1 MLVARSSSGA
11 ITPDGKPQHFRFFS
25 EPSYSVSQ
33 HVIDDPHVSRKHLR
47 IYTIV
52 YDSDDPSEV
61 DALIYAEDLSTHG
74 TYWNGSLI
82 GRGNGGF
89 LLSDGDVLKL
99 APNVHFQFQSLSAN
113 DESAAFDI
121 VQEHEMQVNHISK
134 SRYGQY

>member
-1 MLVARSSSGA
+1 MVARSLLA
-11 ITPDGKPQHFRFFS
+11 VITPDGEPQHSRFS
-25 EPSYSVSQ
+25 SSPSHSVSQ

-52 YDSDDPSEV
+52 YDSEDPSEV
-61 DALIYAEDLSTHG
+61 DALIYAEDLSSHG

-99 APNVHFQFQSLSAN
+99 APNVSFQYQSLTADDGS
-113 DESAAFDI
+113 EAFDI
-121 VQEHEMQVNHISK
+121 VQEHEMQVKRISTAD
-134 SRYGQY
+134 RGQY

>member
-1 MLVARSSSGA
+1 M
-11 ITPDGKPQHFRFFS
+11 ITPDGEPQHFRFS
-25 EPSYSVSQ
+25 SSPSHSVSQ

-61 DALIYAEDLSTHG
+61 DALIYAEDLSSHG

-99 APNVHFQFQSLSAN
+99 APNVCFQFQSLTAVDGS
-113 DESAAFDI
+113 EAFDI
-121 VQEHEMQVNHISK
+121 VQEHEMQVNRISTA
-134 SRYGQY
+134 RHGQY

>member
-1 MLVARSSSGA
+1 M
-11 ITPDGKPQHFRFFS
+11 ITPDGEPQHCRFFS
-25 EPSYSVSQ
+25 TPSHSVSQ

-61 DALIYAEDLSTHG
+61 DALIYAEDLSSHG

-99 APNVHFQFQSLSAN
+99 APNVSFQFQSLTADDGS
-113 DESAAFDI
+113 EAFDI
-121 VQEHEMQVNHISK
+121 VQEHEMQVNRISTL
-134 SRYGQY
+134 RYSQY